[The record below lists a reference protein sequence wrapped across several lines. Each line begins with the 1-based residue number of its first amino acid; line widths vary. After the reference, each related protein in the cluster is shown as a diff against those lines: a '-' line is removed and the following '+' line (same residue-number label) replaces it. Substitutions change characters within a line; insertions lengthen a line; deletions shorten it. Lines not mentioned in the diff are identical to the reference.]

1 MDDNVALHID
11 SKGIRVDPYCFPRSY
26 VNFQVTRRA
35 EKCLIWLDL
44 SDSCL
49 FTLVWIYRWQWNT
62 THSSQKN
69 NKGSD
74 IFTRSSVNFQ
84 GYTGRKKGPTW
95 PSIWAFPD
103 DNFTLNLWMAMTLY
117 ILRTLKRNRVVF
129 RGHQSNPEN
138 KNWFAPKLSVSELVM
153 LRIVCDREGL

>member
-11 SKGIRVDPYCFPRSY
+11 SKGIEWIPIV
-26 VNFQVTRRA
+26 FQGHMSIFKSHDGPK
-35 EKCLIWLDL
+35 KCLIWLDL

-84 GYTGRKKGPTW
+84 GYTGRKKGRLGPLFELFRMITLLW
-95 PSIWAFPD
+95 TYGWQWR
-103 DNFTLNLWMAMTLY
+103 FTYLGHWRGTVLFLEVISQIPKTKIDLPPNWVFLNSLC
-117 ILRTLKRNRVVF
+117 
-129 RGHQSNPEN
+129 
-138 KNWFAPKLSVSELVM
+138 SE
-153 LRIVCDREGL
+153 